1 MLAPEEELAR
11 PEFAARVHALL
22 DGAEN
27 LAPLQ
32 AAVEDGTA
40 QTDAAEHALE
50 KRIQNAMDF
59 VHATFGAGQELLIF
73 LTRLKHLP
81 GADAFL
87 KENKRYRALC
97 AEILP
102 DELEKTL

>member
-1 MLAPEEELAR
+1 
-11 PEFAARVHALL
+11 
-22 DGAEN
+22 
-27 LAPLQ
+27 
-32 AAVEDGTA
+32 
-40 QTDAAEHALE
+40 
-50 KRIQNAMDF
+50 MDF
-59 VHATFGAGQELLIF
+59 LHATFGAGQELLIF
-73 LTRLKHLP
+73 LTRLKNLP

>member
-1 MLAPEEELAR
+1 MASEEEAWER
-11 PEFAARVHALL
+11 EFAASMHALL
-22 DGAEN
+22 DHAEG

-32 AAVEDGTA
+32 VAVKDGTA

-59 VHATFGAGQELLIF
+59 MYATFDTGQELLIF

-81 GADAFL
+81 SADAFL
-87 KENKRYRALC
+87 KKNERYHTLC